1 MDARGIETLGEF
13 ALMIKRAGYGRG
25 INQSVVSQWMAGS
38 TRQWNIPRFCYYLD
52 RALDL
57 TPAEKAAVAA
67 AEGLSEYPVPPSRPS
82 EERRVF
88 WSSST
93 LAHHGKLL

>member
-1 MDARGIETLGEF
+1 VF
-13 ALMIKRAGYGRG
+13 AQTS
-25 INQSVVSQWMAGS
+25 QSAPANPIHRRCASRPALASQWMAGS
-38 TRQWNIPRFCYYLD
+38 TRPWNVPRFCYYLD
-52 RALDL
+52 KALKL
-57 TPAEKAAVAA
+57 TDDEKAAVAA
-67 AEGLSEYPVPPSRPS
+67 AVGRSEYPLSPRPS